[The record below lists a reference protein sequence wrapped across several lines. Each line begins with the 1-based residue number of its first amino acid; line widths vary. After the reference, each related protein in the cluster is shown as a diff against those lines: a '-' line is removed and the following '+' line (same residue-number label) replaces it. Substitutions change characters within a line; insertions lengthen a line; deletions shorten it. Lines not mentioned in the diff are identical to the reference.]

1 MKKLFFA
8 VVFLLVSFG
17 AKAQTQLDRLVADTL
32 TNADTTVKTFALTN
46 GNVRSLVVFS
56 QVSKVSGTVS
66 GKTVLQGSVDGS
78 WWVGIDSLTHTDV
91 TQNVKAFSL
100 VDPVYP
106 QYRVFIT
113 SAGTMKAY
121 PTVWFF
127 PRIQR

>member
-1 MKKLFFA
+1 MKKILVIA
-8 VVFLLVSFG
+8 ALLIINFG
-17 AKAQTQLDRLVADTL
+17 LKAQTRLDQLTADTL
-32 TNADTTVKTFALTN
+32 TNADTTIKAFGLTN
-46 GNVRSLVVFS
+46 GNVRSVLVFS
-56 QVSKVSGTVS
+56 QVSKVSGTVA

-113 SAGTMKAY
+113 SSGTMKAY